1 MLDSTI
7 DSVKSALK
15 RARASLQDRRPTT
28 DDREPPP
35 ASGSPSEDVMVAN
48 RDRCPMT
55 SFGTVD
61 VRGSETPLEVLVQLP
76 PAHQD
81 ASRSDSPRMIST
93 GQGA

>member
-1 MLDSTI
+1 
-7 DSVKSALK
+7 
-15 RARASLQDRRPTT
+15 
-28 DDREPPP
+28 
-35 ASGSPSEDVMVAN
+35 
-48 RDRCPMT
+48 MT